1 MNLLQIGILVFC
13 FIETLNIII
22 LYFKPNST
30 MGNGVGVFDSYNEL
44 IEDPKSTEFI
54 KYLTNWVAGCK
65 LIFIMV
71 GIVVV
76 IFGNYNTQIFTVLA
90 LIISILS
97 FYWRLFPAIKRL
109 DKANR
114 ISPKGYSKTLNY
126 MIMAFVLGFSII
138 LIIEIFKN
146 LL

>member
-109 DKANR
+109 DKSNR

-126 MIMAFVLGFSII
+126 MIISFVLGFSII
-138 LIIEIFKN
+138 LMIEIFKN
-146 LL
+146 VL